1 MLELE
6 EQIKII
12 KKGVAEIISEEELRE
27 RLNRSAAEN
36 RPLKIKFGMDP
47 TAPDIHLGH
56 TVILRKLRQFQDL
69 GHEVTLL
76 IGDFTSII
84 GDPTGR
90 SETRKSMTRE
100 QIMENAKTYQ
110 EQAFKILDRSKT
122 IIRYNSEWL
131 SKLNFE
137 DVLKLASKYTVARM
151 LERDDFEKR
160 FKSNTP
166 IYIHEF
172 MYPLM
177 QGYDSVALG
186 CDIEFGGTDQ
196 KFNILMGRMLQKEYG
211 KEEGQIAILMPILEG
226 IDGVKKM
233 SKSLGN
239 YIGIDEEPN
248 NIYGKVMSIPD
259 ELIIRYYE
267 LVTDVH
273 PDKIKAIEIQMEK
286 GLLNPRDAKMGL
298 AREIVSLYY
307 GNDKALEAEENFK
320 TIFQRNELP
329 EDIEEMTIEPGI
341 LVDGKVWLPK
351 LLTSLGLTSTNSE
364 ARRMIE
370 QGAFKINSKKIV
382 DSDKEIEVRNGDIL
396 QLGKRKFVK
405 IIIG

>member
-1 MLELE
+1 MLDLE
-6 EQIKII
+6 EQMKII
-12 KKGVAEIISEEELRE
+12 KKGVAEIISEDELRE
-27 RLNRSAAEN
+27 RLKKSIEDG

-76 IGDFTSII
+76 IGDFTSLV

-90 SETRKSMTRE
+90 SETRKPMTRE
-100 QIMENAKTYQ
+100 KIMENARTYQ
-110 EQAFKILDRSKT
+110 EQAFKILDPNKT
-122 IIRYNSEWL
+122 IIRFNSEWL
-131 SKLNFE
+131 SKLTFE
-137 DVLKLASKYTVARM
+137 EVLVLSSKYTVARM

-160 FKSNTP
+160 FKSNIP

-196 KFNILMGRMLQKEYG
+196 KFNILMGRMLQREYG
-211 KEEGQIAILMPILEG
+211 KENGQIAILMPILEG
-226 IDGVKKM
+226 IDGTKKM

-239 YIGIDEEPN
+239 YIGIDEDPN
-248 NIYGKVMSIPD
+248 DIYGKIMSIPD
-259 ELIIRYYE
+259 ELIIRYYN

-273 PDKIKAIEIQMEK
+273 PDKIEEIKSKMDD
-286 GLLNPRDAKMGL
+286 GSLNPRDAKMAL

-307 GNDKALEAEENFK
+307 GREKALEAEENFK
-320 TIFQRNELP
+320 TIFQRNEIP
-329 EDIEEMTIEPGI
+329 EDIEEIMVDSEIFN
-341 LVDGKVWLPK
+341 DGKVWLPK
-351 LLTSLGLTSTNSE
+351 LLTVVGLTPTNNE
-364 ARRMIE
+364 AKRMIE
-370 QGAFKINSKKIV
+370 QGAVRLNGERITS
-382 DSDKEIEVRNGDIL
+382 IEEDIKVNNGDVI
-396 QLGKRKFVK
+396 QVGKRRFARLIVK
-405 IIIG
+405 

>member
-1 MLELE
+1 MELE
-6 EQIKII
+6 EQMKII
-12 KKGVAEIISEEELRE
+12 KKGVAEIISEEELRD
-27 RLNRSAAEN
+27 RLKRSIKEN

-76 IGDFTSII
+76 IGDFTSLI

-90 SETRKSMTRE
+90 SETRKPMTRE

-110 EQAFKILDRSKT
+110 EQAFKILDHQKT

-211 KEEGQIAILMPILEG
+211 MAEGQIAILMPILEG

-239 YIGIDEEPN
+239 YIGIDEDPN

-259 ELIIRYYE
+259 ELIIRYYN

-273 PDKIKAIEIQMEK
+273 PDRIEEIKAEMEK
-286 GLLNPRDAKMGL
+286 GSLNPRDAKMAL

-307 GNDKALEAEENFK
+307 GSDKALEAEENFK
-320 TIFQRNELP
+320 TIFQKNEIP
-329 EDIEEMTIEPGI
+329 EDIEEIAVESSI
-341 LVDGKVWLPK
+341 LIDGRVWLPK
-351 LLTSLGLTSTNSE
+351 LLTAVGLTSTNSE

-370 QGAFKINSKKIV
+370 QGAFRMNGERVV
-382 DSDKEIEVRNGDIL
+382 DADGDVEVKSGDIL
-396 QLGKRKFVK
+396 QVGKRKFVR

>member
-1 MLELE
+1 MDLE
-6 EQIKII
+6 EQMKII
-12 KKGVAEIISEEELRE
+12 KKGVAEIISEDELRE
-27 RLNRSAAEN
+27 RLKKSIEDG

-76 IGDFTSII
+76 IGDFTSLV

-90 SETRKSMTRE
+90 SETRKPMTRE
-100 QIMENAKTYQ
+100 KIMENARTYQ
-110 EQAFKILDRSKT
+110 EQAFKILDPNKT
-122 IIRYNSEWL
+122 IIRFNSEWL
-131 SKLNFE
+131 SKLTFE
-137 DVLKLASKYTVARM
+137 EVLVLSSKYTVARM

-160 FKSNTP
+160 FKSNIP

-196 KFNILMGRMLQKEYG
+196 KFNILMGRMLQREYG
-211 KEEGQIAILMPILEG
+211 KENGQIAILMPILEG
-226 IDGVKKM
+226 IDGTKKM

-239 YIGIDEEPN
+239 YIGIDEDPN
-248 NIYGKVMSIPD
+248 DIYGKIMSIPD
-259 ELIIRYYE
+259 ELIIRYYN

-273 PDKIKAIEIQMEK
+273 PDKIEEIKSKMDD
-286 GLLNPRDAKMGL
+286 GSLNPRDAKMAL

-307 GNDKALEAEENFK
+307 GREKALEAEENFK
-320 TIFQRNELP
+320 TIFQRNEIP
-329 EDIEEMTIEPGI
+329 EDIEEIMVDSEIFN
-341 LVDGKVWLPK
+341 DGKVWLPK
-351 LLTSLGLTSTNSE
+351 LLTVVGLTPTNNE
-364 ARRMIE
+364 AKRMIE
-370 QGAFKINSKKIV
+370 QGAVRLNGERITS
-382 DSDKEIEVRNGDIL
+382 IEEDIKVNNGDVI
-396 QLGKRKFVK
+396 QVGKRRFARLIVK
-405 IIIG
+405 